1 MPEFI
6 EGDIFRTIV
15 PLDDTYSYD
24 FGAVEREN
32 ADKMPIKRRQ
42 IFK

>member
-32 ADKMPIKRRQ
+32 ADKCRQ